1 MTSLCLDVRVL
12 RSFVSVV
19 ETGSIT
25 ETARRLGRTQPA
37 ITLQMKRLEDLTG
50 KVLFKQ
56 DSRKPRLTDD
66 GDMLL
71 SYAKSILKLHDELLA
86 RLSSPDIEGHVILGT
101 PDLYAAY
108 LLPSILAL
116 FRQSFPRIQVELRC
130 SLSTPLVSL
139 VQRGEVDIALVTRMR
154 DFTGGQ
160 VVRQEELIWLMGE
173 RYDIH
178 RANPVPLA
186 LLPPGNIYREHA
198 IEGLE
203 RAGRKWRIACVSE
216 SVGGLQA
223 AVFAGMAVT
232 VLCKSALVPGMRQIG
247 VNEYFPPLPKIDLL
261 LYRAPGSPT
270 AAATALHDYLA
281 HYLSLGPGVELH
293 EPHAPRDRP
302 PATAIDAST
311 DSKGRPVT
319 QPRTGRFEGGRHA
332 KDAGLLQPGR
342 NDLESDRQAVAVEA
356 ARDCSRRQARE
367 VDRPGERRPA

>member
-56 DSRKPRLTDD
+56 DSRRPRLTDD

-130 SLSTPLVSL
+130 SLSTPLVGL

-232 VLCKSALVPGMRQIG
+232 VLCRSALVSGMRQIG

-281 HYLSLGPGVELH
+281 HYLSLDPGVELLG
-293 EPHAPRDRP
+293 PHGLRDRP
-302 PATAIDAST
+302 ASSAIDASAAGK
-311 DSKGRPVT
+311 SWPLA
-319 QPRTGRFEGGRHA
+319 QPRAGRFEGGRDA

-342 NDLESDRQAVAVEA
+342 DDLQSDRQAVAVEA
-356 ARDCSRRQARE
+356 ARDRSRRQTRE
-367 VDRPGERRPA
+367 VDRP

>member
-1 MTSLCLDVRVL
+1 MSSFTLDVRVL

-19 ETGSIT
+19 ETGSVT

-37 ITLQMKRLEDLTG
+37 ITLQMKRLEEITG
-50 KVLFKQ
+50 KALFRE
-56 DSRKPRLTDD
+56 DSRRPLLTDE
-66 GDMLL
+66 GDMVL
-71 SYAKSILKLHDELLA
+71 SYAKSILKMHDELLS
-86 RLSSPDIEGHVILGT
+86 RLSSPDLEGHVILGT

-108 LLPSILAL
+108 LLPSVLAL

-130 SLSTPLVSL
+130 SLSTPLVAL

-154 DFTGGQ
+154 DFSGGQ
-160 VVRQEELIWLMGE
+160 VVRQEQLIWIMGE

-186 LLPPGNIYREHA
+186 LLPPGNVYREYA

-232 VLCKSALVPGMRQIG
+232 VLGKSALVPGMRQIG
-247 VNEYFPPLPKIDLL
+247 VNEYFPPLPAVDLL
-261 LYRAPGSPT
+261 LYRAPGTPT

-281 HYLSLGPGVELH
+281 HNLH
-293 EPHAPRDRP
+293 AQSGAEALAAAPPESGGQARP
-302 PATAIDAST
+302 AIDPGPSLLERRSDT
-311 DSKGRPVT
+311 
-319 QPRTGRFEGGRHA
+319 
-332 KDAGLLQPGR
+332 KDAILLQPR
-342 NDLESDRQAVAVEA
+342 SDDLHANRQAIPIEA
-356 ARDCSRRQARE
+356 ARNGGRRQARQIN
-367 VDRPGERRPA
+367 RP